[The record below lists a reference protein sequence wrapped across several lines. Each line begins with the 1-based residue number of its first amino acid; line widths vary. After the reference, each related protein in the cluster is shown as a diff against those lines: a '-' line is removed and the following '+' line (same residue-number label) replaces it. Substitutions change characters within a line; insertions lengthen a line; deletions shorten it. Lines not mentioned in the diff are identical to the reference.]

1 MEPNDAFFKA
11 FKDACYFND
20 LPIAQEAI
28 ATGRLTD
35 EDLGEG
41 LNLATLMAHPDIV
54 TALFDAGARVTERAT
69 GALSGRNHH
78 QDPCIV
84 RQFLERGLDPN
95 VMLSSGEPLY
105 VSSDLASLARESIF
119 PRSI

>member
-1 MEPNDAFFKA
+1 MKRNNPFLRA
-11 FKDACYFND
+11 FKGACYFND
-20 LPIAQEAI
+20 LSKTQEAI

-35 EDLGEG
+35 EDLDEG

-69 GALSGRNHH
+69 GALPGEDNK
-78 QDPCIV
+78 QDPDII

-95 VMLSSGEPLY
+95 ARLSSGEPLLPY
-105 VSSDLASLARESIF
+105 VLLQANSESSK
-119 PRSI
+119 